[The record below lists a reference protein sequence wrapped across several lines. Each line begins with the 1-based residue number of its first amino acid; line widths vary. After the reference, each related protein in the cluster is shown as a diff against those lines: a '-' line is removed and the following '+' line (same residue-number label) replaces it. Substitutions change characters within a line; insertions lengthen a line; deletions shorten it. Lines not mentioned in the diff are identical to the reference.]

1 MAIAVAL
8 TVVGSAI
15 GQFGF
20 VSLLLSASQEGVG
33 GRLLGTVLTLESIS
47 PIAALLCGEQR
58 THRVGTIRLYAW
70 VKIGNLV

>member
-47 PIAALLCGEQR
+47 PIAALLCVEQL